1 VSFEKRWEKKN
12 DSSTFNKGRDTINS
26 SDPLKSRLNALIR
39 RMELENQRL
48 EQASIRFQ
56 DRDKMIF
63 QKVVDA
69 YSKHDTI
76 SANVYANEV
85 AAIRKMEKMIFD
97 ARLAL
102 EQIALRTN
110 TATGLGDVAVTLSP
124 VSGIMNGIK
133 SGITSINPQTE
144 KELGEINNLLNGIV
158 VEASAVTEMNI
169 NFESVNEDSSKI
181 INEAKIV
188 VEAKMSDSF
197 QNLHGTEPSQPIGED
212 NKQAQLLRERL

>member
-1 VSFEKRWEKKN
+1 MSFEKRWEKKN